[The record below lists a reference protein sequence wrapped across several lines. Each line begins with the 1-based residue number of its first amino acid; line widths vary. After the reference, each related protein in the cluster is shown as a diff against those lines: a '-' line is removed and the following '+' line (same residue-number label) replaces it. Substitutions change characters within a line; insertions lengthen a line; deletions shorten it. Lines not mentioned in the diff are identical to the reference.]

1 MTFGGALFGLIIG
14 YLAARD
20 NVYIIAGRAIAG
32 LIIGYFFQANGL
44 KQDRRVNVIYT

>member
-20 NVYIIAGRAIAG
+20 NVYIIAGGAIAG
-32 LIIGYFFQANGL
+32 LIIGYFSGKRL
-44 KQDRRVNVIYT
+44 DKTVE